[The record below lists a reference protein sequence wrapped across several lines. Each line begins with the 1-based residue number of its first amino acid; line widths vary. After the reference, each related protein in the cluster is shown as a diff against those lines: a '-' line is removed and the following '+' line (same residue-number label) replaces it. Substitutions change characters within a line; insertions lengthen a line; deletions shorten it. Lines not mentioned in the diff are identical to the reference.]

1 MKNLNTFF
9 SNSHYFWVV
18 SRIILI
24 LLGTVSLIGIAL
36 EGRLDLVEWLVNML
50 FSLYVLFMFINAIKE
65 LRGIKKR
72 NYLNTTTGIF
82 SILIGIA
89 ITIVIFFI
97 GSNKSGLNDFV
108 AICFSLWMIGMG
120 IFDFCCKKME
130 DITETVIS
138 EAHSILP

>member
-36 EGRLDLVEWLVNML
+36 EGRLDLVEWLVNVL
-50 FSLYVLFMFINAIKE
+50 FSFYVLFMFINAIKE
-65 LRGIKKR
+65 LQGIKKR

-89 ITIVIFFI
+89 ITVVIFFI
-97 GSNKSGLNDFV
+97 GSNKSGLNDLV
-108 AICFSLWMIGMG
+108 AVCFSLWMIGLG

-130 DITETVIS
+130 DMTETDRS